1 MEVSEQVLAK
11 HGKAL
16 TKEAHAAAL
25 GKRPLDCWRDV
36 AAILELAVPAEQLFN
51 ETEPLL
57 QARWAMGQASTAT
70 VGTLGG
76 RRLAFAAHK
85 VLYLRLF
92 ITAISLVWKLW

>member
-1 MEVSEQVLAK
+1 VEVSEQVLAK

-36 AAILELAVPAEQLFN
+36 AAILELNVPAEQLFN

-57 QARWAMGQASTAT
+57 QARCD
-70 VGTLGG
+70 
-76 RRLAFAAHK
+76 
-85 VLYLRLF
+85 
-92 ITAISLVWKLW
+92 KLCAVAVMLCSGSQLWYAVTPSFS